1 MSWLQACGSPA
12 AAAAPSASV
21 PRSPPP
27 APRRSVKG
35 VVVVMAGT
43 LQRAPW
49 GRLGSSLGSASPR
62 AKVALWGM
70 FISFSA
76 NPALQ
81 SLDARR
87 LAWAHAREESRL
99 AYRSWAESGEADRAM
114 AFVVYR
120 AAEEREAAA
129 ARAFGLH

>member
-1 MSWLQACGSPA
+1 
-12 AAAAPSASV
+12 
-21 PRSPPP
+21 
-27 APRRSVKG
+27 
-35 VVVVMAGT
+35 
-43 LQRAPW
+43 
-49 GRLGSSLGSASPR
+49 
-62 AKVALWGM
+62 M

-99 AYRSWAESGEADRAM
+99 AYRAWADSGEADCAM

>member
-12 AAAAPSASV
+12 AAAATSASV
-21 PRSPPP
+21 PRSPRR
-27 APRRSVKG
+27 ADSRSVRD
-35 VVVVMAGT
+35 VMFSMAGT
-43 LQRAPW
+43 LLRAPW
-49 GRLGSSLGSASPR
+49 GGLGTTLGHVSPR
-62 AKVALWGM
+62 GKAALSGM
-70 FISFSA
+70 FISFTD
-76 NPALQ
+76 PALQ
-81 SLDARR
+81 SRDARR

-99 AYRSWAESGEADRAM
+99 AYRAWLEAEEPDRAI